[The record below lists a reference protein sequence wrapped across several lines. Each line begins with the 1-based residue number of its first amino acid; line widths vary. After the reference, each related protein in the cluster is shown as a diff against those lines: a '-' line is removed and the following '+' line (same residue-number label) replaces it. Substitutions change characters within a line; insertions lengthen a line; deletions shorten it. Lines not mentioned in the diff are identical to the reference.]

1 MPKIFA
7 LRSRLLEVQNSLLC
21 NPSLAHDGHAGKG
34 VDGVGPCHALDEAQV
49 GQQPTWACGTAAW
62 DEDWGS
68 SLLVGD
74 HAAAA
79 SNSDIIEVPEPEVV
93 AEGEEKGEGE
103 DDTGKILD
111 SWLRNTTIT
120 C

>member
-21 NPSLAHDGHAGKG
+21 NPSLAHDVGKG
-34 VDGVGPCHALDEAQV
+34 DGVVPCHAQV
-49 GQQPTWACGTAAW
+49 GQEPTWACGTAW

-74 HAAAA
+74 HAATA

-93 AEGEEKGEGE
+93 AEEEEKGEGE

>member
-34 VDGVGPCHALDEAQV
+34 VDGVGPCHAQV
-49 GQQPTWACGTAAW
+49 GQQPTWACGTAW

-74 HAAAA
+74 HAATA

-93 AEGEEKGEGE
+93 AEEEEKGEGE

-111 SWLRNTTIT
+111 SWLRNTVT

>member
-21 NPSLAHDGHAGKG
+21 NPSLAHGVGKG
-34 VDGVGPCHALDEAQV
+34 DGVGPDEAQV
-49 GQQPTWACGTAAW
+49 GQQPTWACGTAW

-74 HAAAA
+74 HNAAAAA
-79 SNSDIIEVPEPEVV
+79 SNSDIIEVPEQPEVV
-93 AEGEEKGEGE
+93 AEEEEKGEGE

-111 SWLRNTTIT
+111 SRLRNTTIT

>member
-21 NPSLAHDGHAGKG
+21 NPLAHGVGGKGDGVDPCHAHDGGARG
-34 VDGVGPCHALDEAQV
+34 AQV
-49 GQQPTWACGTAAW
+49 GQQPTWACGTEW

-74 HAAAA
+74 HHAAA

-93 AEGEEKGEGE
+93 AEEEKGEGE
-103 DDTGKILD
+103 DDTGKIA
-111 SWLRNTTIT
+111 
-120 C
+120 

>member
-21 NPSLAHDGHAGKG
+21 NPLAHGAGKG
-34 VDGVGPCHALDEAQV
+34 DGVGPCPALDEGARKAQA
-49 GQQPTWACGTAAW
+49 GQQPAWACGTAW

-74 HAAAA
+74 HAAA
-79 SNSDIIEVPEPEVV
+79 SNSDIIEVAEPEGV
-93 AEGEEKGEGE
+93 AEEEKGEGE
-103 DDTGKILD
+103 DDTGKIA
-111 SWLRNTTIT
+111 
-120 C
+120 